1 MDYEAIA
8 MPYEERRVDNLMGQD
23 GAIDTFPAIATT
35 IKARQLIKNFNDL
48 IQDAQ
53 AYWNDTQGA
62 NLQYSRSQSVRMVLG
77 KQLDVSKLYR
87 YQIPYID
94 NELHIAIDSILSYAT
109 ANTPRPEVVPAGDE
123 PGQRILARDLERAM
137 EAHSDMVE
145 LNRIFETAL
154 YNVLTKRV
162 GIIKL
167 WYDPDYGRD
176 GEICVEALDPNY
188 VIIDKNCKEGANP
201 AWICELHKCSLDSLL
216 EMFPSKKEE
225 IFDALNIKRGTPR
238 QMSAEVVWR
247 EIHATVYQK
256 NKPIEWVFC
265 FTKDIMLDAFKDP
278 NWVYGDPMSNF
289 MPMPQKMYIP
299 LNYMNDGNHWI
310 DNTTPVEQAYS
321 MQDVLNKRGRQIM
334 ENADT
339 ANGFMVF
346 SDDAVTTDDVENLVG
361 DPNQKLTIHTQGVAI
376 SQLVQQIAPH
386 MLPSYVLEDK
396 IDTRNT
402 LHNIMGTPAQFSGAG
417 NTDDNKTDTLGQ
429 AIMIKNQAS
438 GRQDRLVRAVERCGK
453 RYFNALA
460 QMMRVHYDERHWFV
474 YDAGD
479 GDFDRIAIS
488 RTAIDPDMQVMV
500 RSGTTL
506 PFDKDKESAT
516 ALNLAKMGLIA
527 PLDLY
532 KDLGMDK
539 PQRRYDDWVKWK
551 TAPQQLAAEAADQEQ
566 DDHAYVEFMEMLDG
580 KIVQPYDKADVSH
593 ILTHRKQLIDQK
605 FLGAKPKIKQA
616 ILEHVQMEAQLMQVR
631 QQLEEMTAPPQQPM
645 QPGMPPAGGQPPAPG
660 APAPAPGGPPPQ
672 GPPNMAAV
680 LQPQP
685 PQGINHATSA
695 GPPPMGQPSM
705 PVTNPAIPGT
715 IGNSI

>member
-8 MPYEERRVDNLMGQD
+8 MPYDERRVDNLMGQD

-35 IKARQLIKNFNDL
+35 IKAKQLIKNFNDL
-48 IQDAQ
+48 IEDSLG
-53 AYWNDTQGA
+53 YWDDTQGA
-62 NLQYSRSQSVRMVLG
+62 NLHYARAQSVRMVLG
-77 KQLDVSKLYR
+77 KQIDVSKLYR

-94 NELHIAIDSILSYAT
+94 NELHIAIDAIISYAS
-109 ANTPRPEVVPAGDE
+109 ANTPRPEVVPAGDGE
-123 PGQRILARDLERAM
+123 GARILAKDLEKAM
-137 EAHSDMVE
+137 EAHSDLVE
-145 LNRIFETAL
+145 LSRIFETAT

-167 WYDPDYGRD
+167 WYDPDYGRN
-176 GEICVEALDPNY
+176 GEILVEAVDPNY
-188 VIIDKNCKEGANP
+188 VIIDKNAKEGRNP
-201 AWICELHKCSLDSLL
+201 AWICEIHKNSLEELM
-216 EMFPSKKEE
+216 EMFPSKKQE

-256 NKPIEWVFC
+256 GKPVEWVFC
-265 FTKDIMLDAFKDP
+265 YTKDIMLDMFKDP

-289 MPMPQKMYIP
+289 MPMAQKMYIP

-339 ANGFMVF
+339 ANGFLVF

-361 DPNQKLTIHTQGVAI
+361 DPNQKLTIHTQNTPI
-376 SQLVQQIAPH
+376 SQLVQQIPPH
-386 MLPSYVLEDK
+386 MLPSYVLDDK

-402 LHNIMGTPAQFSGAG
+402 LHNIMGTPAQFTGAG
-417 NTDDNKTDTLGQ
+417 DTEQNKTDTLGQ

-438 GRQDRLVRAVERCGK
+438 GRQDRLVRAVERCAK

-488 RTAIDPDMQVMV
+488 RTTIDPDMQVIV
-500 RSGTTL
+500 RGGTTL

-551 TAPQQLAAEAADQEQ
+551 TAPQDLAKEAADQEQ
-566 DDHAYVEFMEMLDG
+566 DDHAYVEFMEMLG
-580 KIVQPYDKADVSH
+580 GNVVKPYEEADMAH

-605 FLGAKPKIKQA
+605 FLSAKDKIKKI
-616 ILEHVQMEAQLMQVR
+616 ILDHVQMETQLFQAR
-631 QQLEEMTAPPQQPM
+631 NALDEMSAPPMPQQPPM
-645 QPGMPPAGGQPPAPG
+645 GAPGMPPGGQPPMPG
-660 APAPAPGGPPPQ
+660 APQGPPPQ

-685 PQGINHATSA
+685 PQGIGQSTSA
-695 GPPPMGQPSM
+695 GPPPIGQPSM
-705 PVTNPAIPGT
+705 PVANPAIPGT